1 MCHQTVSLTA
11 RALEAEGIATV
22 IVGSARDIV
31 EECGVPRFV
40 FSDVPLGNPFGS
52 PGNGEIQRATLD
64 LALDVIDRASWPRTT
79 VKSDYEWPTEEWRAN
94 YMLVD
99 DSNRA
104 ELAALGDQRR
114 SNQAAAKK

>member
-1 MCHQTVSLTA
+1 MSLTA

-40 FSDVPLGNPFGS
+40 FSDVPLGNPFGA
-52 PGNGEIQRATLD
+52 PGDVEMQRTTLD
-64 LALDVIDRASWPRTT
+64 LALDVLERAPWPRTT
-79 VKSDYEWPTEEWRAN
+79 VKSDYEWHTDDWRTN

-99 DSNRA
+99 DTNRA

-114 SNQAAAKK
+114 TRQAAAKK